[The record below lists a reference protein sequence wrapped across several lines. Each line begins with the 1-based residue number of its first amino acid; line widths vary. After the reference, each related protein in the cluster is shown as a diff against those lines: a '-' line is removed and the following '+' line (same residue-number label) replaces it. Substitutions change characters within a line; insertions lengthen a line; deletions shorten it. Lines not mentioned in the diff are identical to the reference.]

1 MALIRLLTVMCS
13 MLHLWNW
20 LKLVSKGH
28 WWGRHLLSLLIQHH
42 GRTLPEGSVLN
53 SSLTL
58 AASGR
63 CPHHIILDFVIWRP
77 LLFHFKFAQVP
88 FVRKLLFPDMPQKAL
103 DIRLASCAGLPT
115 DVQEW
120 DLRQK
125 VMNWNLVLRNR
136 KGWNTPSSNSSPR
149 CNMKPCV

>member
-58 AASGR
+58 AACREVSSSHYFGFCDLATTAIPFQVCPGSLCQKTTLSRHAPESSWHQVSKLCWSAYRCTRVRFEAKSDELESG
-63 CPHHIILDFVIWRP
+63 
-77 LLFHFKFAQVP
+77 AQEQEGLEHP
-88 FVRKLLFPDMPQKAL
+88 FQQQL
-103 DIRLASCAGLPT
+103 T
-115 DVQEW
+115 
-120 DLRQK
+120 
-125 VMNWNLVLRNR
+125 
-136 KGWNTPSSNSSPR
+136 
-149 CNMKPCV
+149 